1 VGFCAPDEY
10 RPFLRPA
17 PIFERMLVGDGVR
30 LRKYWLSVSD
40 GEQEARFRSRL
51 EDPRRRWKL
60 APMGSESIM
69 RWEEYSRAKD
79 DMTRQTDAEHRAL
92 QVHAAPTTS
101 RSSPD
106 DRISEAAQRYLP
118 DTRPR
123 RRLGISRSQLLILQD
138 SCGKPRRICGLG
150 NTQWQF
156 GYTWALATDGNDDTK
171 SDKIG
176 TRAKNIDNYL
186 THDP

>member
-79 DMTRQTDAEHRAL
+79 DMTRQTDAEP
-92 QVHAAPTTS
+92 APGYVVES
-101 RSSPD
+101 GDKRKA
-106 DRISEAAQRYLP
+106 RIY
-118 DTRPR
+118 
-123 RRLGISRSQLLILQD
+123 
-138 SCGKPRRICGLG
+138 
-150 NTQWQF
+150 
-156 GYTWALATDGNDDTK
+156 
-171 SDKIG
+171 
-176 TRAKNIDNYL
+176 
-186 THDP
+186 